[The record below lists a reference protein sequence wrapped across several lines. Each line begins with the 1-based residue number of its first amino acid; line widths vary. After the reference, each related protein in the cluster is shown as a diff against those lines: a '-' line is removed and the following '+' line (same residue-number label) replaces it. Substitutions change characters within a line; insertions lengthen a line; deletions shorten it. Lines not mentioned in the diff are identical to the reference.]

1 MKKYPGIDYN
11 FRPDNY
17 WYDETVL
24 QSILRDV
31 KGTQRRKMIKDYYER
46 GLFQELEETLTK
58 TSLTE
63 EERKRMASIHPMFMG
78 GEYLPEYI
86 KDETEIARIELR
98 STLADVIS
106 IRARTE
112 EGIITYSVVDEYD
125 ESEFELPIDMSVEP
139 FSLQELIEFIDGV
152 RFNGSTGIA
161 TCHNESNAEHMDR
174 EGLADF
180 TTVNSDIY
188 PELVSHYGQVFKK
201 WAEDDEEAVA
211 CT

>member
-1 MKKYPGIDYN
+1 MKKYQGIKYN

-58 TSLTE
+58 TSLTDE
-63 EERKRMASIHPMFMG
+63 ELKRMVSIHPMFMG

-106 IRARTE
+106 IRAKTE

-125 ESEFELPIDMSVEP
+125 P
-139 FSLQELIEFIDGV
+139 SLSC
-152 RFNGSTGIA
+152 RST
-161 TCHNESNAEHMDR
+161 
-174 EGLADF
+174 
-180 TTVNSDIY
+180 
-188 PELVSHYGQVFKK
+188 
-201 WAEDDEEAVA
+201 
-211 CT
+211 

>member
-1 MKKYPGIDYN
+1 MKKYTGINYSY
-11 FRPDNY
+11 RPDNY

-58 TSLTE
+58 TSLTD

-106 IRARTE
+106 LRAKTE
-112 EGIITYSVVDEYD
+112 EGSITYSVVDEYD

-152 RFNGSTGIA
+152 GFNGGLGIA

-174 EGLADF
+174 EDLVNF

-188 PELVSHYGQVFKK
+188 TELETHYDHVFKE
-201 WAEDDEEAVA
+201 WAEQEEVEA

>member
-1 MKKYPGIDYN
+1 MKKYTGINYSY
-11 FRPDNY
+11 RPDNY

-31 KGTQRRKMIKDYYER
+31 KGTQRRKMIKDYYKR

-58 TSLTE
+58 TSLTD

-86 KDETEIARIELR
+86 KDETEIARIELQ

-106 IRARTE
+106 IRAKTE

-161 TCHNESNAEHMDR
+161 TCHNESNSEAMDR
-174 EGLADF
+174 ESLADF

-188 PELVSHYGQVFKK
+188 TELEAHYLNVFKEWIK
-201 WAEDDEEAVA
+201 EGEEAVA
-211 CT
+211 

>member
-1 MKKYPGIDYN
+1 MKKYTGINYSY
-11 FRPDNY
+11 RPDNY

-58 TSLTE
+58 TSLTD

-86 KDETEIARIELR
+86 RDETEIARIELR

-106 IRARTE
+106 IRAKTE

-125 ESEFELPIDMSVEP
+125 ESEFELPIDETRP
-139 FSLQELIEFIDGV
+139 PSLFPIFI
-152 RFNGSTGIA
+152 
-161 TCHNESNAEHMDR
+161 
-174 EGLADF
+174 
-180 TTVNSDIY
+180 
-188 PELVSHYGQVFKK
+188 PKK
-201 WAEDDEEAVA
+201 H
-211 CT
+211 

>member
-1 MKKYPGIDYN
+1 MKKYQGIKYN

-31 KGTQRRKMIKDYYER
+31 KGTQRRKMIKDFYER

-58 TSLTE
+58 TSLNDD
-63 EERKRMASIHPMFMG
+63 ERKRMASIHPMFMG

-161 TCHNESNAEHMDR
+161 TCHNEANSEAMDR
-174 EGLADF
+174 EALADF
-180 TTVNSDIY
+180 TTVSSDIY
-188 PELVSHYGQVFKK
+188 TQLEDHYGQVFKEWVK
-201 WAEDDEEAVA
+201 EGEEAVA
-211 CT
+211 

>member
-1 MKKYPGIDYN
+1 MKKYTGINYSY
-11 FRPDNY
+11 RPDNY

-58 TSLTE
+58 TSLTD

-106 IRARTE
+106 IR
-112 EGIITYSVVDEYD
+112 
-125 ESEFELPIDMSVEP
+125 
-139 FSLQELIEFIDGV
+139 
-152 RFNGSTGIA
+152 
-161 TCHNESNAEHMDR
+161 
-174 EGLADF
+174 
-180 TTVNSDIY
+180 
-188 PELVSHYGQVFKK
+188 
-201 WAEDDEEAVA
+201 
-211 CT
+211 